1 MSLIAIAATAVLLA
15 QAPAEPQKKADA
27 NQPVTLNGCVVRE
40 TASDNSYT
48 FTDNNGL
55 KYRLAGK
62 SVSRY
67 SGLSVE
73 VVGIV
78 DRRNLKVTGGL
89 WPSTNIAAQA
99 GSLDPSKAAI
109 AALPGGG
116 TGGTGN
122 VDLPT
127 LRVTRVGVASGECR
141 R

>member
-99 GSLDPSKAAI
+99 GSLDPSKAAS
-109 AALPGGG
+109 
-116 TGGTGN
+116 N
-122 VDLPT
+122 
-127 LRVTRVGVASGECR
+127 LRDIVNSLDRLVVRLVRCRFRPVAPMSP
-141 R
+141 